1 MVGLQS
7 KYWYYLDLVG
17 YVIMIFGHGQKT
29 LRTTE
34 LKDRCDCDMA
44 TKDQFP
50 VTLPVDT
57 QLESNLVILIISLV
71 SQIQSLIV

>member
-1 MVGLQS
+1 
-7 KYWYYLDLVG
+7 
-17 YVIMIFGHGQKT
+17 MIFGHGQNV
-29 LRTTE
+29 LRSAD

-50 VTLPVDT
+50 VTIHVDT

-71 SQIQSLIV
+71 S